1 MPKSD
6 LVAPEFSGR
15 FEEHLSPDP
24 GAEKARILPVLRAV
38 GQRAEVT
45 SHDPALKTMVGEE
58 FLHPVG

>member
-1 MPKSD
+1 
-6 LVAPEFSGR
+6 
-15 FEEHLSPDP
+15 
-24 GAEKARILPVLRAV
+24 V